1 MKNLA
6 LAVSAIFFLSMGLYA
21 HGNQEHLIGTVAR
34 VDGTSIV
41 VKTTAGA
48 EKTVTVGEKTKFV
61 KGSSPATIQDVK
73 AGDRVVIH
81 ARPEGKALQAT
92 EVRIGTA
99 SGAEAKH

>member
-1 MKNLA
+1 MKHLA
-6 LAVSAIFFLSMGLYA
+6 FAVSAIFFLSIALCA
-21 HGNQEHLIGTVAR
+21 HGNQEHVMGTVTK

-61 KGSSPATIQDVK
+61 KGNANATIQDVK

-81 ARPEGKALQAT
+81 ARPEGKALEAT

-99 SGAEAKH
+99 AAAEAKH